1 MKRIVVAVCMV
12 LVVLLTTS
20 CNKDN
25 EYAGTYSGTFS
36 MTGTEKTVN
45 GNLIFTAGVNDSEN
59 LYLYGMKMTK
69 ESDAKYISNTATLS
83 RIVAMISTDSA
94 DQIENVSAT
103 FEFSNNRVDMK
114 LQYNLLGSIDITII
128 TFTGTKLLKE

>member
-1 MKRIVVAVCMV
+1 
-12 LVVLLTTS
+12 
-20 CNKDN
+20 
-25 EYAGTYSGTFS
+25 